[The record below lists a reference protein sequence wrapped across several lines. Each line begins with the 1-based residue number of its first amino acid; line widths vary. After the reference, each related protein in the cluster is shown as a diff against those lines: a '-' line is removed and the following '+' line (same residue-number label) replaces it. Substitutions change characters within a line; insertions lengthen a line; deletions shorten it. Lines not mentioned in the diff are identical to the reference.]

1 MAQVYSPDLLA
12 LYAAAP
18 YTKIYRAHLIKI
30 GPCRNGSMIYAT
42 DGRAPITVPTMA
54 NIVSTEG
61 IVTGSFPFLL
71 NSVVVTF
78 DTDVSALT
86 GTDFKFLGLTTETWL
101 NGLTLTADGEY
112 GGNPKAMQF
121 SCTLVAGFPG
131 AYSSTPDTGTAQAL
145 GSSITYHPW
154 LYGFWKRGA
163 QTVKIGFESNSID
176 LTVYSDEQFQP
187 IFFPGTSNL
196 VYLMDGIYAG
206 LLAAAPVTIYRAT
219 MTTWGAVVGPT
230 GGSLISTRFV
240 GECGE
245 TTDLGPTKCTVKVRD
260 LMYRLNLD
268 CPQQLI
274 QANCR
279 WVLYSTGCTLS
290 KAAFTR
296 SGQSIGG
303 LIDPRTL
310 QTTSHL
316 STISAAGTF
325 SKGQITFTSG
335 ANNGITYA
343 VAIWTPGAGATP
355 DQLQLDVPPLFD
367 MQVGDTF
374 SVAEGCNHT
383 FASCLNL
390 QPSTAYVNYGGMNF
404 VPTPSTAI

>member
-1 MAQVYSPDLLA
+1 MAQEYSADLLA

-18 YTKIYRAHLIKI
+18 YTKIYRAHLFAI
-30 GPCRNGSMIYAT
+30 GPCRNGAMIYAT
-42 DGRAPITVPTMA
+42 DGRAPITVPGTLF

-61 IVTGSFPFLL
+61 IQTGHTPFFI
-71 NSVVVTF
+71 NSVVVIF
-78 DTDVSALT
+78 DSDASALT
-86 GTDFKFLGLTTETWL
+86 GRQFQFAGLTTETWL
-101 NGLTLTADGEY
+101 NGLTLTAQGEY
-112 GGNPKAMQF
+112 GGNPNAMQF
-121 SCTLVAGFPG
+121 NCDLVSGFPG
-131 AYSSTPDTGTAQAL
+131 PYGTVADTGTAQI
-145 GSSITYHPW
+145 STTYHPW

-163 QTVKIGFESNSID
+163 QTVKIGFESNPID

-187 IFFPGTSNL
+187 IFFPGTNNL

-219 MTTWGAVVGPT
+219 MSTWGVVVGPT

-245 TTDLGPTKCTVKVRD
+245 TNDLGPTKCTIKVRD

-279 WVLYSTGCTLS
+279 WVLYSSGCALS

-310 QTTSHL
+310 QPAANL
-316 STISAAGTF
+316 STISPAGTF

-335 ANNGITYA
+335 ANNGITYTVA
-343 VAIWTPGAGATP
+343 VWTPGAGSVP
-355 DQLQLDVPPLFD
+355 DQVQLDAPPLFD
-367 MQVGDTF
+367 MTVGDTF
-374 SVAEGCNHT
+374 SIAEGCNHT

-390 QPSTAYVNYGGMNF
+390 QPSTAYVNFGGMNF
-404 VPTPSTAI
+404 VPQPEAAL